1 MLEEDGS
8 QTRALTLFVAL
19 AHVDQD
25 RFVLPSEAAGEAVAI
40 PVVADPVRVKVFPG
54 MFVLLWPCR

>member
-25 RFVLPSEAAGEAVAI
+25 RFVLPSEAECTRQKLYQA
-40 PVVADPVRVKVFPG
+40 K
-54 MFVLLWPCR
+54 